1 MNNARDDAMFDKF
14 STYFE
19 MTNKTFAIGFP
30 CALASAAGVWYLTRS
45 ALFVAPVLAI
55 AAIELAAKV
64 REMSNRRRTR

>member
-1 MNNARDDAMFDKF
+1 MDNARDDAMFDKL

-19 MTNKTFAIGFP
+19 MTNKTFGTSFP
-30 CALASAAGVWYLTRS
+30 CALVSAAGIWYLTRS

-64 REMSNRRRTR
+64 HEMSNGRRTR

>member
-1 MNNARDDAMFDKF
+1 MFEKF

-19 MTNKTFAIGFP
+19 MTNKTFATSFP
-30 CALASAAGVWYLTRS
+30 CALVSAAGIWYLTRS

-64 REMSNRRRTR
+64 HEMSNRRRTR